1 MSSACQ
7 AGLVNNLND
16 GMAWALLPLF
26 FAAHGLGLRE
36 IGLLVGTYPAVWGA
50 GQLVT
55 GWMSD
60 QLGRKRLIVA
70 GMLLQ
75 SVAIAGF
82 VALPGLGWWLAE
94 SVVLGA
100 GTALVYPT
108 LLAVISDV
116 AQIPDRATSV
126 GVYRFW
132 RDSGYAVGA
141 IVAGVIADA
150 AGFSAAIVT
159 IAVLTGVS
167 GIIVVIRMRESGPS
181 LVHSS
186 VSS

>member
-1 MSSACQ
+1 
-7 AGLVNNLND
+7 
-16 GMAWALLPLF
+16 
-26 FAAHGLGLRE
+26 
-36 IGLLVGTYPAVWGA
+36 
-50 GQLVT
+50 
-55 GWMSD
+55 
-60 QLGRKRLIVA
+60 
-70 GMLLQ
+70 MLLQ
-75 SVAIAGF
+75 SVAIVGF
-82 VALPGLGWWLAE
+82 AARPGLGWWLAE

-116 AQIPDRATSV
+116 ARIPDRATSV
-126 GVYRFW
+126 GIYRFW
-132 RDSGYAVGA
+132 RDAGYAVGA

-167 GIIVVIRMRESGPS
+167 GIIVAVRMRESGPS
-181 LVHSS
+181 LVQSA

>member
-1 MSSACQ
+1 MALDPAWHQ
-7 AGLVNNLND
+7 HR
-16 GMAWALLPLF
+16 AWALLPLF